1 MKIHLWMIL
10 IKQIFLQ
17 WNNSKQYEE
26 ERETKSW
33 SEVRAGVSST
43 DELSITHNFS
53 AVLQLTLLL

>member
-1 MKIHLWMIL
+1 MKIHFWMIL

-33 SEVRAGVSST
+33 SEVRAGMSST
-43 DELSITHNFS
+43 DELSITHNLQYS
-53 AVLQLTLLL
+53 AVL

>member
-33 SEVRAGVSST
+33 SEVGAGVSST
-43 DELSITHNFS
+43 DELSITHNLLYS
-53 AVLQLTLLL
+53 AVL